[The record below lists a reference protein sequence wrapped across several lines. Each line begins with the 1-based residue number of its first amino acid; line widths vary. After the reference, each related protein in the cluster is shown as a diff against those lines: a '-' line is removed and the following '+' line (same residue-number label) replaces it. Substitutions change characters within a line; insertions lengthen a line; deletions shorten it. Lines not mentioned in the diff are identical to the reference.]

1 LSDRRS
7 ITEWKAEGFTPEP
20 DMPEKVSLLRWKLGI
35 KAKQEPQFRFYALYD
50 RIYRRDVLE
59 TAWKRVKENKGA
71 PGVDGVSIEAI
82 MAREGGVANFLEEIE
97 TSLRTKSYKP
107 QPVCRVYIT
116 KPNGKLRPLGIPC
129 VRDRVVQAAVLLILE
144 PIYEAD
150 FLECS
155 HGFRPKRDTHGAI
168 DQVRAN
174 LKAGRQEVYDADLS
188 SYFDSIP
195 HDKLMEELRRR
206 IADRSVL
213 KLIRMWLQSPVVE
226 DNGSI
231 HSPKQGTPQG
241 GVISPL
247 LANIYLH
254 RLDRAFYEGPD
265 SPYRFANARLVRYC
279 DDFVVMARYMGER
292 ITTWLEKTL
301 EGELGLSINR
311 EKTEIVRMKRKEIL
325 NFLGFTLRYDRD
337 LHGRNKT
344 YLNIIPSR
352 KAMENIKS
360 KIRDKTRSGYKRPLQ
375 EAIKEVNSILRGWK
389 NYFNYGYPRKSFRDV
404 NHYTRCRFQRFL
416 NNRSQRRSKPFRE
429 GESLYAGLKRYG
441 LAYL

>member
-1 LSDRRS
+1 
-7 ITEWKAEGFTPEP
+7 
-20 DMPEKVSLLRWKLGI
+20 MPERVSLLRWKLSS

-59 TAWKRVKENKGA
+59 TAWIRVKENKGA
-71 PGVDGVSIEAI
+71 PGVDGITIQDVE
-82 MAREGGVANFLEEIE
+82 AREGGVTKFLDEIE
-97 TSLRTKSYKP
+97 ESLRSKNYKP
-107 QPVCRVYIT
+107 QPVLRVYIT
-116 KPNGKLRPLGIPC
+116 KANGKLRPLGIPC

-150 FLECS
+150 FLDCS
-155 HGFRPKRDTHGAI
+155 HGFRPKRSTHGAM
-168 DQVRAN
+168 DQVREN
-174 LKAGRQEVYDADLS
+174 LETGRQEIYDADLS

-195 HDKLMEELRRR
+195 HDKLMEELKRR

-226 DNGSI
+226 TDGSI
-231 HSPKQGTPQG
+231 HRPKQGTPQG

-254 RLDRAFYEGPD
+254 RLDRAFYGDAD

-279 DDFVVMARYMGER
+279 DDFVVMARYMGKR
-292 ITTWLEKTL
+292 IASWLEKTL
-301 EGELGLSINR
+301 EDDLGLSINR
-311 EKTEIVRMKRKEIL
+311 EKTDIVRMKQKGSL
-325 NFLGFTLRYDRD
+325 NFLGFTLRYDKD
-337 LHGRNKT
+337 IYGRSKT
-344 YLNIIPSR
+344 YLNIIPSK
-352 KAMENIKS
+352 KAMLSIRS
-360 KIRDKTRSGYKRPLQ
+360 KIRDKTQSGYKRPLQ
-375 EAIKEVNSILRGWK
+375 EAIKEVNTILRGWA
-389 NYFNYGYPRKSFRDV
+389 NYYDYGYPRKAFRDV

-441 LAYL
+441 LVYL